1 MPYSKVPLSP
11 IQLNDIARCEQLI
24 RYEFTDKWL
33 LAAALTHASG
43 ALARLQS
50 NERLEFLGDSVLGFI
65 VCDYLYKRFPA
76 ALEGE
81 LTRMKSTLVSRQS
94 CLNWAQQWNLQS
106 VLQVGRGITQ
116 RGTLPQS
123 ILADLFEA
131 IVGAVYLDGGIG
143 RTIQLLEPFIQSE
156 LEQIT
161 ARDNL
166 LDAKSTLQQHCQK
179 QGFGT
184 PIYVVLEEVG
194 PDHEKSFLVAAQIG
208 KQRYPASWG
217 KTKKEAEQLA
227 ADDALKVILE
237 QSDCE
242 N

>member
-1 MPYSKVPLSP
+1 MPHSKVPLSP
-11 IQLNDIARCEQLI
+11 LQLNDIARCEQLI
-24 RYEFTDKWL
+24 GYEFTDKRL
-33 LAAALTHASG
+33 LASALTHASG

-50 NERLEFLGDSVLGFI
+50 NERLEFLGDSVLGFV
-65 VCDYLYKRFPA
+65 VCDFLYRRFPG

-81 LTRMKSTLVSRQS
+81 LTRMKSSLVSRQS
-94 CLNWAQQWNLQS
+94 CLIWAQLWDLQS

-123 ILADLFEA
+123 ILADMFEA
-131 IVGAVYLDGGIG
+131 IVGAVYLDGGIA
-143 RTIQLLEPFIQSE
+143 RTTQILEPLIQSE
-156 LEQIT
+156 LDQIT

-166 LDAKSTLQQHCQK
+166 LDAKSMLQQHCQK
-179 QGFGT
+179 QGSGT
-184 PIYVVLEEVG
+184 PVYVVLEETG

-227 ADDALKVILE
+227 ANDALKMLLE
-237 QSDCE
+237 QADQE
-242 N
+242 G